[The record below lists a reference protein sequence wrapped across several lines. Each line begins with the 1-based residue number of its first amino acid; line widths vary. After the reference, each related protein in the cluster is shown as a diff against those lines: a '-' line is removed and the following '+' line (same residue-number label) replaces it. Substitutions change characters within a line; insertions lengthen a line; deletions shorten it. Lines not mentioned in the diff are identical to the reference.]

1 MHGECWHDA
10 MFSNKLFNV
19 GPNPDMTF
27 IFKGP
32 FQAFTQM
39 NKEVGALP
47 SSTWPKKKVT
57 FILVP
62 VLWYP
67 PASPQLPSLEFLQV
81 SRFVCYVFWAEVP
94 LCVPC
99 SGFLFAIC
107 FSSSY
112 WTDTASGMFLCRQWP
127 LWECHCGSKGTC
139 SCAHDA
145 ALYHQG
151 LAQHHL

>member
-1 MHGECWHDA
+1 MVNVDMMPCFKINCLTLGLTLTWHSYLKDL
-10 MFSNKLFNV
+10 SKHL
-19 GPNPDMTF
+19 PKWT
-27 IFKGP
+27 
-32 FQAFTQM
+32 
-39 NKEVGALP
+39 KEVGALP
-47 SSTWPKKKVT
+47 SSTWPKQKVT

-94 LCVPC
+94 LCVPG

-107 FSSSY
+107 SSSY
-112 WTDTASGMFLCRQWP
+112 STDTASGMFLCREWP